1 MVVLSGAPSDGL
13 KVTPATVGG
22 RKSGNAPV
30 VGGVLKLPLPASLE
44 GDECKTFMF

>member
-1 MVVLSGAPSDGL
+1 MVNVSGAPSDGL

-30 VGGVLKLPLPASLE
+30 VGRVPKLSLPASLR
-44 GDECKTFMF
+44 GRLK